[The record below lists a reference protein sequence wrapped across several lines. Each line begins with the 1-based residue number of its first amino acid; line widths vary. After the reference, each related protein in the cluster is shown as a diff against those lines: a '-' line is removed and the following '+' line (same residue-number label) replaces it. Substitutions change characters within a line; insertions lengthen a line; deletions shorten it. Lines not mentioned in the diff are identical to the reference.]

1 MSQPFLSP
9 LFTEVPGRG
18 ILRTS
23 PSRSSKKFA
32 RQGRRSFHALFAVRF
47 DTSKQWVGHT
57 YRRAIVA
64 STKRCKRNREEVRR
78 CNEGKK
84 PGTGASKK
92 KPAGSSRVRIG
103 TVDKKL

>member
-1 MSQPFLSP
+1 MGRAY
-9 LFTEVPGRG
+9 VP
-18 ILRTS
+18 TC
-23 PSRSSKKFA
+23 
-32 RQGRRSFHALFAVRF
+32 
-47 DTSKQWVGHT
+47 D
-57 YRRAIVA
+57 VA

-103 TVDKKL
+103 TVDKKLSHAATVVGRARYW